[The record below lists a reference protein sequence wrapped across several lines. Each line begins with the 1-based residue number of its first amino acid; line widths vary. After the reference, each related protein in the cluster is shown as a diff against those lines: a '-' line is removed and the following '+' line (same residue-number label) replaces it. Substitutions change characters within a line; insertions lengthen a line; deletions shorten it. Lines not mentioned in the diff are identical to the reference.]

1 MCLGV
6 PGKIL
11 SIYERD
17 GLQMGKIDFGGVYRE
32 ACLAYVPEAQVGDYT
47 LIHVGFA
54 LNLID
59 EEEALETLQ
68 LLHEIS
74 EFDDQLN
81 PGILAG
87 GEAALDAAQQ
97 PGGETAL
104 DAAQQPDGQA
114 SLNSAN
120 QPGGEAAEGSYHT
133 IGRELPDQDS
143 GA

>member
-32 ACLAYVPEAQVGDYT
+32 ACLAYVPEAQIGDYT
-47 LIHVGFA
+47 LVHVGFA

-59 EEEALETLQ
+59 EAEALETLQ
-68 LLHEIS
+68 LLQEIS

-87 GEAALDAAQQ
+87 GEALQDPAEQ
-97 PGGETAL
+97 PGG
-104 DAAQQPDGQA
+104 QV

-133 IGRELPDQDS
+133 IGREHPDKDS